1 MSASGGRLS
10 HSDIRRLL
18 DQHGLGPTKSLGQHF
33 VGDPNTVERI
43 ARLAKI
49 GPGDRVVEIG
59 AGLGSL
65 TLALAATGAAVTAI
79 EIDRRLVEVL
89 RETLPSSVRL
99 VHADAMSCDFASILP
114 GGPWTLVANLPYNV
128 AIPLV
133 IQLLERVPC
142 IDRMLVMVQR
152 EAGERLAAGPGGK
165 DYGAVSVRIAYFA
178 TARLAGKVA
187 PEVFLPRPHVA
198 SVLVAIE
205 RRDSPAV
212 DPQVASY
219 ADIDRLLRAGF
230 GGRRK
235 MLRRSLAG
243 LVTEEVFACAGIA
256 PSSRAEELD
265 VFAWGKLAEC
275 QRALGLR
282 DGAVPPQPS

>member
-1 MSASGGRLS
+1 MSASGDRLG
-10 HSDIRRLL
+10 HGDIRRLL
-18 DQHGLGPTKSLGQHF
+18 DEHGLGPTKSLGQHF

-49 GPGDRVVEIG
+49 GPGDQVVEIG

-65 TLALAATGAAVTAI
+65 TLALAATGATVTAI

-89 RETLPSSVRL
+89 RELLPSSVQL
-99 VHADAMSCDFASILP
+99 VHADAMSCDWEALLP
-114 GGPWTLVANLPYNV
+114 GGPWTLAANLPYNV

-133 IQLLERVPC
+133 IKLLEHVPR
-142 IDRMLVMVQR
+142 IERMLVMVQR

-165 DYGAVSVRIAYFA
+165 DYGAVSVRVAYFA

-187 PEVFLPRPHVA
+187 PEVFHPRPHVA

-205 RRDSPAV
+205 RRIAPAI
-212 DPQVASY
+212 DPELASY

-243 LVTEEVFACAGIA
+243 LVSEEAFVCADIA
-256 PSSRAEELD
+256 SSSRAEELD
-265 VFAWGKLAEC
+265 IFAWGKLAGC
-275 QRALGLR
+275 QRTLAPR
-282 DGAVPPQPS
+282 DGASPPQPS